1 VPGRRSGWGLVAVV
15 GALLTACS
23 GSPTVRTAAS
33 DATTG
38 VPVTTALAVT
48 TTTTVGATTTT
59 TTTTTRP
66 TTTTTAAPTTST
78 AAPSA
83 AFVGTTA
90 RLTASDLPSSWRP
103 GCPVGPEDLRL
114 LSMSYWGFDD
124 RPHSGTMVVS
134 AAAAPT
140 VLDVFHRLYDRRFP
154 IRRMEPVD
162 VYGGSDDASIAADN
176 TAAFNCRNAVASG
189 PPHWSAHAYGEA
201 IDVNPVENP
210 YLEGGQV
217 LPPAGAA
224 YLNRADVRAGMAVKG
239 GELNNAFAAGGWY
252 WGGVWASPDYQHFS
266 STGG

>member
-15 GALLTACS
+15 GALMTACS

-33 DATTG
+33 D
-38 VPVTTALAVT
+38 PTTALPVSTTVVVST
-48 TTTTVGATTTT
+48 TTTTLRPATTTT
-59 TTTTTRP
+59 VTP
-66 TTTTTAAPTTST
+66 TTSTST
-78 AAPSA
+78 AAPA
-83 AFVGTTA
+83 APFAGTTA
-90 RLTASDLPSSWRP
+90 RVTAADLPASWRP

-124 RPHSGTMVVS
+124 RPYTGTMVVS
-134 AAAAPT
+134 AAAAPA

-210 YLEGGQV
+210 YLDGGQV

-239 GELNNAFAAGGWY
+239 GELNNAFAAAGWY

>member
-1 VPGRRSGWGLVAVV
+1 VVAVLGV
-15 GALLTACS
+15 VLAACS
-23 GSPTVRTAAS
+23 GSPTVRTATS
-33 DATTG
+33 DPTTTSMATTA
-38 VPVTTALAVT
+38 PS
-48 TTTTVGATTTT
+48 TTTT
-59 TTTTTRP
+59 TTTTV
-66 TTTTTAAPTTST
+66 ASTTST
-78 AAPSA
+78 STSAVPAVFTGTVTRVTAA
-83 AFVGTTA
+83 
-90 RLTASDLPSSWRP
+90 DLPSSWRA

-124 RPHSGTMVVS
+124 RPHAGTMVVHAS
-134 AAAAPT
+134 VAQA
-140 VLDVFHRLYDRRFP
+140 VVDVFHRLYDHRFP

-176 TAAFNCRNAVASG
+176 TAGFNCRNAVASG
-189 PPHWSAHAYGEA
+189 PPHWSAHAYGQA

-224 YLNRADVRAGMAVKG
+224 YVDRANVRAGMAVRN
-239 GELNNAFAAGGWY
+239 GELNAAFAAAGWY